1 MKRLSER
8 ELRSLLRSL
17 GYSWRTLRVL
27 HQDPLLEI
35 YSIQLDFVLFL
46 DLYLDEGAPIWID
59 FFTRETLSNY
69 YMIGLKVGKGN
80 KVSLDEIICD

>member
-17 GYSWRTLRVL
+17 GYSWRTFRVL
-27 HQDPLLEI
+27 HEDPLLEI

-46 DLYLDEGAPIWID
+46 DLYLDERVPTCID

-69 YMIGLKVGKGN
+69 YVIGLMVKEGN
-80 KVSLDEIICD
+80 RVCLDGIYYD